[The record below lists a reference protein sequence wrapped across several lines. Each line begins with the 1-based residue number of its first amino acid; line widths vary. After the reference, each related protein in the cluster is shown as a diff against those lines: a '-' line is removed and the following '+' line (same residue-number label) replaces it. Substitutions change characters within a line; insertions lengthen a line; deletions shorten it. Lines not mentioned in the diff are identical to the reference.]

1 VKNASTKL
9 LAIGL
14 AAAFALSTSG
24 CAVVMAA
31 KQPDYK
37 NVELFK
43 PGTTRGQL
51 LGEFGQPVSTETRKD
66 GTKCDTFSF
75 TQGYSGGAKAG
86 RAVLHGVADV
96 LTLGLWEIIGTP
108 TEAVLNGNTVGYQAC
123 YGSDER
129 VTEVT
134 LLTKDDGKGLRN
146 PDGEVVTPPT
156 PQEGSVVTTPA
167 QPQVQTSVTGSP
179 QQKLQELKGLKQ
191 EGLITDTEYKQKRK
205 AILDQM

>member
-1 VKNASTKL
+1 MNRTASKI
-9 LAIGL
+9 LAMAVASIYV
-14 AAAFALSTSG
+14 AASSG

-123 YGSDER
+123 YGADER

-134 LLTKDDGKGLRN
+134 LLTKDDGKGLRTA
-146 PDGEVVTPPT
+146 DGETVTPPA
-156 PQEGSVVTTPA
+156 PQEGAAVTSPGK
-167 QPQVQTSVTGSP
+167 PQTQTVLSGSP
-179 QQKLQELKGLKQ
+179 QQKLQELKGMKQ
-191 EGLITDTEYKQKRK
+191 EGLITDAEYKQKRK

>member
-1 VKNASTKL
+1 MNRTASKI
-9 LAIGL
+9 LAMAVASIYV
-14 AAAFALSTSG
+14 AASSG

-43 PGTTRGQL
+43 LGTTRGQL

-123 YGSDER
+123 YGADER

-134 LLTKDDGKGLRN
+134 LLTKDDGKGLRTA
-146 PDGEVVTPPT
+146 DGETVTPPA
-156 PQEGSVVTTPA
+156 PQEGAAVTSPGK
-167 QPQVQTSVTGSP
+167 PQTQTVLSGSP
-179 QQKLQELKGLKQ
+179 QQKLQELKGMKQ
-191 EGLITDTEYKQKRK
+191 EGLITDAEYKQKRK

>member
-1 VKNASTKL
+1 MKRISSL
-9 LAIGL
+9 
-14 AAAFALSTSG
+14 ALSAVVASNITG

-51 LGEFGQPVSTETRKD
+51 LGEFGQPVSTEARKD

-86 RAVLHGVADV
+86 RAVGHAVADV

-108 TEAVLNGNTVGYQAC
+108 TEAVFNGNTVGYQAC
-123 YGSDER
+123 YAADER

-134 LLTKDDGKGLRN
+134 LLTKDDGRGLRN
-146 PDGEVVTPPT
+146 ADGEIVTAPTPPS
-156 PQEGSVVTTPA
+156 PQEGSVVTT
-167 QPQVQTSVTGSP
+167 QGKTQTQTTLTGSP
-179 QQKLQELKGLKQ
+179 QQKLQELKGMRQ
-191 EGLITDTEYKQKRK
+191 EGLITDSEYKQKK
-205 AILDQM
+205 KDILNQM

>member
-1 VKNASTKL
+1 MKRLASL
-9 LAIGL
+9 GL
-14 AAAFALSTSG
+14 SVIVASNLTG
-24 CAVVMAA
+24 CAVAMAA

-37 NVELFK
+37 NVDLFK

-108 TEAVLNGNTVGYQAC
+108 TEAVFSGDTVGYQAC
-123 YGSDER
+123 YGADER

-134 LLTKDDGKGLRN
+134 LLTKDDGKGLRSAN
-146 PDGEVVTPPT
+146 GEVVTPPT

-167 QPQVQTSVTGSP
+167 APKPQSQTTLTGTP
-179 QQKLQELKGLKQ
+179 QQKLQELKGLRQ
-191 EGLITDTEYKQKRK
+191 EGLISDSEYKKKKQD
-205 AILDQM
+205 ILNQM

>member
-1 VKNASTKL
+1 MKHASSKL
-9 LAIGL
+9 VAIGL
-14 AAAFALSTSG
+14 ATAFVLSTSG

-146 PDGEVVTPPT
+146 PDGEVVTPPS
-156 PQEGSVVTTPA
+156 PQEGSVITTPA
-167 QPQVQTSVTGSP
+167 QAQVQTSVTGSP

>member
-1 VKNASTKL
+1 MSRISSKILVMGIASVCAVT
-9 LAIGL
+9 
-14 AAAFALSTSG
+14 SSG

-123 YGSDER
+123 YGADER

-134 LLTKDDGKGLRN
+134 LLTKDDGKGLRTA
-146 PDGEVVTPPT
+146 DGEVVTPPT
-156 PQEGSVVTTPA
+156 PQEGSVMTSPGK
-167 QPQVQTSVTGSP
+167 PQTQTILTGSP
-179 QQKLQELKGLKQ
+179 QQKLQELKGMKQ
-191 EGLITDTEYKQKRK
+191 EGLITDAEYKQKRK